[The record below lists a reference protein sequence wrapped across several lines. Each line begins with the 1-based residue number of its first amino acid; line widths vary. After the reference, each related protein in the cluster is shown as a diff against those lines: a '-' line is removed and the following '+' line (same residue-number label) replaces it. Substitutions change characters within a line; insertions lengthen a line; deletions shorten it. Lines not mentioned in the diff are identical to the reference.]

1 MNLSRYWVGITFL
14 ILSMCVS
21 CANDV
26 ICKFMG
32 ERLNAL
38 EIIFFRFFFGLITLL
53 PFILKHGTA
62 VLHTRQLG
70 INILRGVLGAASLF
84 LCTYSVIKLPLVE
97 VTTILWIIPLFQL
110 VLTFFWLSEK
120 ISLPRWIAT
129 IIGFLGLLFVTVHDS
144 NAHISLNYLYIF
156 PISAAF
162 LFAVQD
168 VMIKKVIATESR
180 TTMLFYFAIVSS
192 IVSFFPMLFVWIK
205 PTARELFLLFLLGI
219 GGNLIQYF
227 IFKAFHAVDISALSP
242 YRYIEFL
249 LSAIFAFVFF
259 GEIPGINVLIGA
271 AILVPCTLYLAYSE
285 QGNKLKSNKKS
296 TLPPT

>member
-1 MNLSRYWVGITFL
+1 MNLSRYWVGVAFL

-26 ICKFMG
+26 LCKFMG

-53 PFILKHGTA
+53 PFVLKRGTA
-62 VLHTRQLG
+62 VFRTHQLG
-70 INILRGVLGAASLF
+70 INIFRGILGACSFF

-110 VLTFFWLSEK
+110 VLTAIWLPEK
-120 ISLPRWIAT
+120 ISSLRWIAT
-129 IIGFLGLLFVTVHDS
+129 IIGFSGLLFVTLYNSDT
-144 NAHISLNYLYIF
+144 HISLNYLYIF
-156 PISAAF
+156 PIGAAL
-162 LFAVQD
+162 LFAMQD
-168 VMIKKVIATESR
+168 VMIKKVVARESR
-180 TTMLFYFAIVSS
+180 TTMLLYFAIVSS
-192 IVSFFPMLFVWIK
+192 LVSFFPMLFVWIK
-205 PTARELFLLFLLGI
+205 PTTYELILLFLLGI

-227 IFKAFHAVDISALSP
+227 IFKAFHAVDISALAP

-249 LSAIFAFVFF
+249 LSAFFAFVFF
-259 GEIPGINVLIGA
+259 GEIPGVNVIIGA

-285 QGNKLKSNKKS
+285 QDNKLK
-296 TLPPT
+296 

>member
-1 MNLSRYWVGITFL
+1 MNLSKYWVGVTFL

-32 ERLNAL
+32 ERLDAL

-53 PFILKHGTA
+53 PFVLRRGT
-62 VLHTRQLG
+62 VVFRTHQLG
-70 INILRGVLGAASLF
+70 INVLRGVLGACSFF

-110 VLTFFWLSEK
+110 VLTSFLLPEK
-120 ISLPRWIAT
+120 ISSLRWIAT
-129 IIGFLGLLFVTVHDS
+129 IIGFLGLLFVTLYDS
-144 NAHISLNYLYIF
+144 HANISLNYLYIF
-156 PISAAF
+156 PIGAAL
-162 LFAVQD
+162 LFAMQD
-168 VMIKKVIATESR
+168 VMIKKVVATESR
-180 TTMLFYFAIVSS
+180 TTMLLYFAIVSS
-192 IVSFFPMLFVWIK
+192 VVSFFPMLFVWIK
-205 PTARELFLLFLLGI
+205 PTVYELILLFLLGI

-227 IFKAFHAVDISALSP
+227 IFKAFHAVDISALAP

-249 LSAIFAFVFF
+249 LSAFFAFVFF
-259 GEIPGINVLIGA
+259 GEIPGVNVIIGA

-285 QGNKLKSNKKS
+285 QDNRLKIKNN
-296 TLPPT
+296 